1 MSWKAPYRPRGE
13 ITQAYND
20 GVVELYAVSDGAR
33 PGYQPVEKPT
43 FKARLRYEERTLG
56 IQRAYLAKQVQAEV
70 ERVLRTP
77 RIRGVGARDIAVT
90 EDGRTYRIDLVQST
104 DGVFPPSMDLTLI
117 RLEQD
122 EEGGV

>member
-1 MSWKAPYRPRGE
+1 MSWKAPYRPRSE

-56 IQRAYLAKQVQAEV
+56 IQRAYLAKQAQAE
-70 ERVLRTP
+70 
-77 RIRGVGARDIAVT
+77 GARDIAVT

-104 DGVFPPSMDLTLI
+104 DGVFPPSMDLTLV